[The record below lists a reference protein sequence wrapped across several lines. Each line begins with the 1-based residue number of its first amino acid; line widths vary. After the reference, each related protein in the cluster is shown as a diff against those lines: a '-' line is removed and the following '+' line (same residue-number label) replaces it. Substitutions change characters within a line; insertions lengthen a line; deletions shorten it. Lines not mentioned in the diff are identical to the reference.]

1 MRRALGLAAL
11 VAAVV
16 LGTAAPAVAAEAI
29 RRYDVAIE
37 IEPSGDL
44 LIAETIAYDFGAD
57 ERHGIFR
64 DVPTRL
70 RYDETDDRVYPLEV
84 VSVSSPTAPAG
95 YEVED
100 AGGGKTR
107 IRVGDPDETI
117 TGAHTYELVYRI
129 RGALNRFASHDEL
142 YWNAIGPDWDVP
154 IDVVRVRVD
163 APAAIR
169 QVACFTGPVG
179 SNLRCARERARAATA
194 TFAHDGLLPYEAL
207 TVVVAIPRGTVSAVG
222 PILEERLT
230 VSNAIGASP
239 ATVGGAIGLGVVL
252 VGGVGSLL
260 WRRGRDAV
268 FRGSQVDEVMGGTP
282 GEERRVPIGD
292 ADAEAPVEFAPPE
305 GLRPGQVGTL
315 LDERAN
321 TLDVT
326 ATIVDLAVRG
336 HLRIEEIEKTWFLGK
351 PDWQLVRIARPDD
364 DLLAYERALLSK
376 LFASGEEV
384 LLSGLRNTFAEEL
397 RQVQEAMY
405 RDVVA
410 KGWFR
415 ERPDRVRARW
425 WVIGALALVASV
437 GATYVLAVHLRVGLL
452 GVPLVLASLLL
463 LIGAGR
469 MPARTAAG
477 TALTRRVR
485 GFRVVIEKAE
495 THMSRWAEEAGVF
508 TRYLPFAIVFGAT
521 ERWAKAFEDLGA
533 GQPDTSWY
541 VASRPFVYHEF
552 ARSLDGF
559 TVATSGTIASTPA
572 GSGSS
577 GFSGGSSGGG
587 GGGGG
592 GGSW

>member
-1 MRRALGLAAL
+1 
-11 VAAVV
+11 
-16 LGTAAPAVAAEAI
+16 
-29 RRYDVAIE
+29 
-37 IEPSGDL
+37 
-44 LIAETIAYDFGAD
+44 
-57 ERHGIFR
+57 
-64 DVPTRL
+64 
-70 RYDETDDRVYPLEV
+70 
-84 VSVSSPTAPAG
+84 
-95 YEVED
+95 
-100 AGGGKTR
+100 
-107 IRVGDPDETI
+107 
-117 TGAHTYELVYRI
+117 
-129 RGALNRFASHDEL
+129 
-142 YWNAIGPDWDVP
+142 
-154 IDVVRVRVD
+154 
-163 APAAIR
+163 
-169 QVACFTGPVG
+169 
-179 SNLRCARERARAATA
+179 
-194 TFAHDGLLPYEAL
+194 
-207 TVVVAIPRGTVSAVG
+207 
-222 PILEERLT
+222 
-230 VSNAIGASP
+230 
-239 ATVGGAIGLGVVL
+239 
-252 VGGVGSLL
+252 VGSLL

-282 GEERRVPIGD
+282 GEERLVPIGG
-292 ADAEAPVEFAPPE
+292 AHAEAPVEFAPPE

-351 PDWQLVRIARPDD
+351 PDWKLVRIARPDE
-364 DLLAYERALLSK
+364 DLLAYERTLLSK
-376 LFASGEEV
+376 LFAAGDEV

-405 RDVVA
+405 RDVVG